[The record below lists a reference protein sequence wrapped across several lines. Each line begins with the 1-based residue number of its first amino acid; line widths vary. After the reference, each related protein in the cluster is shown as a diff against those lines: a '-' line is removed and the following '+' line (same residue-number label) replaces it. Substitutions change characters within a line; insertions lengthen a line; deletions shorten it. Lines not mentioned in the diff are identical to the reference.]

1 MELSLAGKRAAV
13 GASSTGMGFAIARA
27 LAAEGC
33 RVAMCSHSRER
44 IETAAASVRDETG
57 AEVVPA
63 VVDFAEAGATTA
75 WLDSVATRW
84 GGLDLV
90 VPNSGGP
97 APGRFADGKPEDWDV
112 AYRLTLRS
120 ALEAAYAARPHLGR
134 GSAMLFMTGPVARQP
149 LGMLVLSGVMRGGV
163 SFLAKALSDEWAPDG
178 IRVNHLIPGRIL
190 TDRVTVLEEA
200 NARRRGLSVIEVRT
214 ADEVAIPLRR
224 SGSPEELA
232 AAAVF
237 LLSDAASYITGAT
250 LQVDGGMV
258 RAIV

>member
-1 MELSLAGKRAAV
+1 MELNLAGRRAAV
-13 GASSTGMGFAIARA
+13 GGMGFAIARA
-27 LAAEGC
+27 LAKEGC
-33 RVAMCSHSRER
+33 RVAVCSRSRER
-44 IETAAASVRDETG
+44 IEAAAASIRKETG
-57 AEVVPA
+57 AEVIASAADLAQP
-63 VVDFAEAGATTA
+63 GATAA
-75 WLDSVATRW
+75 WLDDIAAQW

-97 APGRFADGKPEDWDV
+97 APGRFADGKPEDWDA
-112 AYRLTLRS
+112 AYHQTLRP
-120 ALEAAYAARPHLGR
+120 ALEAALFARRHMGR
-134 GSAMLFMTGPVARQP
+134 GSAMLFLTGPVARQP
-149 LGMLVLSGVMRGGV
+149 APMLVLSGVMRGGV

-190 TDRVTVLEEA
+190 TDRVTQLEEA
-200 NARRRGLSVIEVRT
+200 TARRRNITVEETRA
-214 ADEVAIPLRR
+214 ADEAAIPLHR
-224 SGSPEELA
+224 SGTPEELA